1 MDKNILASDP
11 GCKEFDVLA
20 NFEIVHLGI
29 NGENK
34 ELAERAAKLF
44 SLITGRDI
52 SEAARSF
59 FCGSNIEIMFTKG
72 RGAHGHIA
80 LGTDDVEKA
89 VAYLR
94 TKGFTF
100 DEDSRTY
107 NESNQCNFI
116 YMNEEIA
123 GFAIHLLLR

>member
-1 MDKNILASDP
+1 MEKNVLANTD
-11 GCKEFDVLA
+11 FDAIA

-29 NGENK
+29 NNGNK
-34 ELAERAAKLF
+34 EEAEKAAMLF
-44 SLITGRDI
+44 SLITGKEV
-52 SEAARSF
+52 SERSKSY
-59 FCGSNIEIMFTKG
+59 FCGKDFELMFNNG

-80 LGTDDVEKA
+80 LGVDDVENA
-89 VAYLR
+89 VAYLK

-107 NESNQCNFI
+107 NKDNQCNFI
-116 YMNEEIA
+116 YMNEEVA

>member
-1 MDKNILASDP
+1 MANT
-11 GCKEFDVLA
+11 EFNALA

-29 NGENK
+29 NNENK
-34 ELAERAAKLF
+34 EEAEKAATLF
-44 SLITGRDI
+44 SLITGK
-52 SEAARSF
+52 EVTERSKSYF
-59 FCGSNIEIMFTKG
+59 SGKAFELMFTKG
-72 RGAHGHIA
+72 RGTHGHLA
-80 LGTDDVEKA
+80 LGVDDIDDA
-89 VAYLR
+89 VAYLK

-107 NESNQCNFI
+107 KNDRCNFI